1 MDRITR
7 ILKFETFMNEDS
19 SFENHDSLNEAINIL
34 KKDFFQKVH
43 SRMYS
48 ETQKF
53 VFGKTGLSSA
63 EIESKNNLFETIFDN
78 IWVSIEKIT
87 NPNNGYLTKSKVYDF
102 KFEGLQN
109 FINHEMLKP
118 LFTDFQ
124 ESDNLNILND
134 INKVKSL
141 ISNGRLRSTLGVDYR
156 LLGLEDQSI
165 INLVDDQFN
174 KRPKMKTDLY
184 TAITTQK
191 SDWKFN
197 PNLGVNSGQLD
208 SIQGFRD
215 IKEKYKFNGENFG
228 FYFVNLIVNSVYE
241 EYITIVAESISKS
254 YKSAKV
260 TSQTSQVAQSTQPV
274 ASPGATQPKSSVSRS
289 GGSRSAGASTVS
301 APSSKVNHADLFGL

>member
-19 SFENHDSLNEAINIL
+19 SFENHDSLNEAINIS
-34 KKDFFQKVH
+34 KKDFFEKVH
-43 SRMYS
+43 KRMYS

-53 VFGKTGLSSA
+53 VFGKTDLSSS

-87 NPNNGYLTKSKVYDF
+87 NPNSGYLTMSGVFDF
-102 KFEGLQN
+102 KFERLKN
-109 FINHEMLKP
+109 FDSIS
-118 LFTDFQ
+118 FQ
-124 ESDNLNILND
+124 KDDTLNILND
-134 INKVKSL
+134 INNVKSL
-141 ISNGRLRSTLGVDYR
+141 IKNGKLRITLGENYKQ
-156 LLGLEDQSI
+156 LSLENQSI

-191 SDWKFN
+191 SNWKFN
-197 PNLGVNSGQLD
+197 PSLGVYSGQID
-208 SIQGFRD
+208 SIKGFRD
-215 IKEKYKFNGENFG
+215 IKQKYNFNADNFG

-241 EYITIVAESISKS
+241 EYITIVSEQISKA

-260 TSQTSQVAQSTQPV
+260 TSQTTQVAQTIQPV
-274 ASPGATQPKSSVSRS
+274 ASPGATGTTQLKPSARRS
-289 GGSRSAGASTVS
+289 GGSRSAGGSTVS
-301 APSSKVNHADLFGL
+301 PSSSKVNHADLFGL

>member
-7 ILKFETFMNEDS
+7 IMKFESFMNEDS
-19 SFENHDSLNEAINIL
+19 SFENHDSLNEAINIS

-53 VFGKTGLSSA
+53 IFGKTGLSSS

-87 NPNNGYLTKSKVYDF
+87 NPNNGYLTMSKVYDF
-102 KFEGLQN
+102 KFEQLKNFDSISFQN
-109 FINHEMLKP
+109 
-118 LFTDFQ
+118 
-124 ESDNLNILND
+124 DNTLNILND
-134 INKVKSL
+134 INNVKSL
-141 ISNGRLRSTLGVDYR
+141 IKNGKLRITLGENYKQ
-156 LLGLEDQSI
+156 LSLENQSI

-184 TAITTQK
+184 MAITTQK

-197 PNLGVNSGQLD
+197 PNLGVYSGQLD

-241 EYITIVAESISKS
+241 EYVNIVAEQISKA

-260 TSQTSQVAQSTQPV
+260 TSQTSQVAQTTQSV
-274 ASPGATQPKSSVSRS
+274 ASPGATGTTQSKPSARIS

-301 APSSKVNHADLFGL
+301 ASSSKVNHADLFGL

>member
-7 ILKFETFMNEDS
+7 IMKFETFMNESS
-19 SFENHDSLNEAINIL
+19 SFENYDSLNEAINIS

-43 SRMYS
+43 RRMYS

-53 VFGKTGLSSA
+53 VFGDTNLSSA
-63 EIESKNNLFETIFDN
+63 EIESKNNRFETIFDN

-87 NPNNGYLTKSKVYDF
+87 NPNGGYLTRSKVFDF
-102 KFEGLQN
+102 KFEGLKN
-109 FINHEMLKP
+109 FDTIS
-118 LFTDFQ
+118 FQ
-124 ESDNLNILND
+124 KNDTLNILND
-134 INKVKSL
+134 IKNVKSL
-141 ISNGRLRSTLGVDYR
+141 IINGKLRSTLGENYKQ
-156 LLGLEDQSI
+156 LSLENQSI
-165 INLVDDQFN
+165 INLVDEQFN

-197 PNLGVNSGQLD
+197 PNLGVYSGQLD
-208 SIQGFRD
+208 SIKGFRE
-215 IKEKYKFNGENFG
+215 IKEKYKFNAENFG

-241 EYITIVAESISKS
+241 EYITIVAEQISKA
-254 YKSAKV
+254 YKSAKPN
-260 TSQTSQVAQSTQPV
+260 TQTSQVAQTTQTVQPV
-274 ASPGATQPKSSVSRS
+274 ASPGATGTAQPKPSARRS